1 MRGLLLAALA
11 FLTPAV
17 APFTAM
23 ADIAAPPSASTAPAQ
38 LIAFAPPPAQIACG
52 QGSARLIER
61 AALPPRLWQPHV
73 PPPLPVGAPAGAQP
87 YVPPPLASSEAYTFS
102 VDTDGH
108 VIDLKRTPSSNV
120 TIPWAIDD
128 QTAIIASWRFAP
140 GAAARDCSIDLT
152 PTAMPLDQASP
163 ARLFETMATAPRSP
177 WPAIRKVLA
186 GDCDSR
192 RRPQMIVYPDLRA
205 FDDKSVDPAWAGLR
219 YDIDA
224 NGGVRNVKV
233 AAQHG
238 EAAFADT
245 AASAV
250 AEARYFPGPAR
261 TGCLVIFKATP
272 KATPAPARPSGES
285 FERPQDACKVTQAQL
300 NLPDAKMYPPAF
312 GKRRVA
318 GWAILR
324 FDVAPW
330 GQVGAV
336 EVLAA
341 QPSDVFGNYA
351 RNLLQGA
358 RPNPP
363 PTGYRGCVVPIV
375 FAIPP
380 VPEDDY

>member
-1 MRGLLLAALA
+1 MRGLLLVALA
-11 FLTPAV
+11 FLTPFA
-17 APFTAM
+17 AM
-23 ADIAAPPSASTAPAQ
+23 ADIAPPPGASTAPAQ
-38 LIAFAPPPAQIACG
+38 LITFAPPPPRIACG
-52 QGSARLIER
+52 QGSARLIEG
-61 AALPPRLWQPHV
+61 AAVPPRYWQPYV
-73 PPPLPVGAPAGAQP
+73 PPVAPAPVGVQA
-87 YVPPPLASSEAYTFS
+87 YVPPPLASSEVYTFS
-102 VDTDGH
+102 IDADGH
-108 VIDLKRTPSSNV
+108 VTDLKRTPSGNV

-140 GAAARDCSIDLT
+140 GAAASNCSVDLA
-152 PTAMPLDQASP
+152 PTALALDKASP
-163 ARLFETMATAPRSP
+163 ARLFETMTTAPRSP
-177 WPAIRKVLA
+177 WPGIRKVLG

-192 RRPQMIVYPDLRA
+192 RRPQVIVYPDLRA

-224 NGGVRNVKV
+224 SGAVRNVKV

-261 TGCLVIFKATP
+261 TGCFVIFKATP
-272 KATPAPARPSGES
+272 QATPAPVRPSGES

-300 NLPDAKMYPPAF
+300 NLPETKMYPPAF

-351 RNLLQGA
+351 RNMLNGA
-358 RPNPP
+358 RPTPP

-375 FAIPP
+375 FAIPAIP
-380 VPEDDY
+380 DDDY

>member
-1 MRGLLLAALA
+1 MRGLLLVALA
-11 FLTPAV
+11 FLTPA
-17 APFTAM
+17 AAM
-23 ADIAAPPSASTAPAQ
+23 ADIAPPPGGSTAPAQ
-38 LIAFAPPPAQIACG
+38 LVAFVPPPAQIACG
-52 QGSARLIER
+52 QGSARLIEG
-61 AALPPRLWQPHV
+61 AAVPPRYWQPYI
-73 PPPLPVGAPAGAQP
+73 PPVAATGLTP
-87 YVPPPLASSEAYTFS
+87 YAPPPLASSEVYTFS
-102 VDTDGH
+102 VDTEGH
-108 VIDLKRTPSSNV
+108 VTDLKRTPSANV

-140 GAAARDCSIDLT
+140 GAAASNCSIDLA
-152 PTAMPLDQASP
+152 PTATPLNQASP

-177 WPAIRKVLA
+177 WPGIRKVLG

-224 NGGVRNVKV
+224 NGVVRNVKV

-261 TGCLVIFKATP
+261 TGCFVIFTATP
-272 KATPAPARPSGES
+272 KATPAPARPTGES
-285 FERPQDACKVTQAQL
+285 FERPQDACKITQAQL
-300 NLPDAKMYPPAF
+300 NLPETKMYPPAF

-318 GWAILR
+318 GWAMLR

-341 QPSDVFGNYA
+341 QPSEIFGNYA
-351 RNLLQGA
+351 RNMLNGA
-358 RPNPP
+358 RPTAP

-375 FAIPP
+375 FAIPAI
-380 VPEDDY
+380 PEDDY